1 MKLLVRRGHT
11 DGMTRALAAMALL
24 MVGCGSQNRLGGD
37 GGGGGGVGGH
47 VDDGGTGGG
56 GSDAGDQFGCMG
68 TNGCYTVYAHADHVL
83 YKIDLQNKTLVTV
96 GPFKAPMVN
105 GKEDVI
111 TDLAVSPTD
120 DTIWVISNT
129 NLYTASAVDGH
140 VTLVGPVTSCGMV
153 AVALSF
159 SHDGTLFAGDFLG
172 SFCRIDPTTKP
183 PTVTPVNMIGSGMA
197 LAGDLVA
204 VADGTMYGTAYKT
217 TDQTGKGT
225 QANNVLVKIDP
236 NTGAVTQQIGSTGY
250 GKLFGVAFALGQVF
264 GFTHDGT
271 GDVIT
276 IDPQTGKGSLYKS
289 FKDPSTNMGIS
300 FAGAG
305 VNANVSPI
313 Q

>member
-1 MKLLVRRGHT
+1 
-11 DGMTRALAAMALL
+11 MTRVLPAIALL
-24 MVGCGSQNRLGGD
+24 MVACGGQNRLG

-47 VDDGGTGGG
+47 VDDGGGVGGG
-56 GSDAGDQFGCMG
+56 GGEDGGQFGCTG
-68 TNGCYTVYAHADHVL
+68 SGNGCYTVYAHADHVL
-83 YKIDLQNKTLVTV
+83 YKIDLQNKTLDTV
-96 GPFKAPMVN
+96 GNFNAPMVN

-111 TDLAVSPTD
+111 TDLAVSPAD

-129 NLYTASAVDGH
+129 NLYTADPNDGH
-140 VTLVGPVTSCGMV
+140 VTLVGPVTSCGTS

-159 SHDGTLFAGDFLG
+159 SHDGELYAGDFQG
-172 SFCRIDPTTKP
+172 AFCRIDPSAKP

-197 LAGDLVA
+197 LSGDLVA
-204 VADGTMYGTAYKT
+204 VADGTMYGTAYNKA
-217 TDQTGKGT
+217 DKSGMGT
-225 QANNVLVKIDP
+225 QVNNVLVKIDP
-236 NTGAVTQQIGSTGY
+236 NTGAVAQQIGSTGY

-264 GFTHDGT
+264 GFTHDGS

-289 FKDPSTNMGIS
+289 FNDPSTGKGIS